1 MAHVMKR
8 DDSLIPSKIPTEVK
22 DIATAIAEGRVKN
35 AKMEWKDGSVIFSA
49 DSPDGKARILM
60 EKVKFAGITEE
71 SKVSVSKPNRE
82 ERLQRV
88 AVLRKRGMTQ
98 MEIAQY
104 TITSQKTVS
113 NDIKK
118 LIKRGDLDE

>member
-1 MAHVMKR
+1 MKR
-8 DDSLIPSKIPTEVK
+8 KKNGSLIPSNVPVEVK
-22 DIATAIAEGRVKN
+22 AIATAIADGRVKN
-35 AKMEWKDGSVIFSA
+35 AKMEWKSDGSIVFSA
-49 DSPDGKARILM
+49 DSPDGQARILM
-60 EKVKFAGITEE
+60 EKVQFAGILEE
-71 SKVSVSKPNRE
+71 SKVSISKPRDRE

-98 MEIAQY
+98 MEISQR

-113 NDIKK
+113 NDIKQ